1 MHGERRVRRPHKTF
15 TVEVKRARKGAVV
28 KVLGAASPKIEAG
41 PTQDAPQERLT
52 PPVADVPPPRRI
64 LEAIE
69 PAVSLD
75 PVSELSQPEPV
86 VATLTPRRPRGRP
99 PKSAS
104 VASVPATKEPR
115 VVAKARAAAPT
126 PRKPAATPP
135 AIALEVAPAFAP
147 RPVSSAPGPTPHV
160 THGDRIE
167 AANSLPRGERWKR
180 RLPKVLW

>member
-1 MHGERRVRRPHKTF
+1 MRRPHKTF